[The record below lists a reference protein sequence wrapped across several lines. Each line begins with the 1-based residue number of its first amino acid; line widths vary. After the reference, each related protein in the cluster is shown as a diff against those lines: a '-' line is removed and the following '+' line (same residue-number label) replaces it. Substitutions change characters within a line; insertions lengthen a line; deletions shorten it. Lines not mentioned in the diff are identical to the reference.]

1 MSAVEATDAGWRAL
15 ADPRSQYIFC
25 ANERNGVC
33 NWLVRADG
41 NSSLCESCRRNRII
55 PDLSIQENLERWRRI
70 ELAKRYVF
78 RSVMRWRLPAPDRV
92 EDPQGGLA
100 FDLLGDVTRPDGSV
114 EVVRT
119 GHADGLITLNIAE
132 ADDPEREIRRSTMGE
147 TYRTLIGHFRHEIG
161 HFYWDR
167 LVRDAGRLA
176 PFRTL
181 FGDERQDY
189 QAALQHH
196 YDNGPPPQWQDA
208 YISAYAT
215 AHPWEDFAETW
226 AHYIHIVD
234 ALETGRSYGI
244 NISANFR
251 DLTQIMGPDF
261 EPYSAHSVDELIRA
275 WTPLTVAINGVN
287 RSMGQ
292 PDLYPFVLSTPVI
305 AKLEFIHD
313 TIRPRRKRSR
323 NNSTMRGFAYEDAL
337 REAENVE
344 TS

>member
-1 MSAVEATDAGWRAL
+1 M
-15 ADPRSQYIFC
+15 
-25 ANERNGVC
+25 
-33 NWLVRADG
+33 RADG

-55 PDLSIQENLERWRRI
+55 PDLSIQENLERWRQI

-167 LVRDAGRLA
+167 LVRDAGRSAL
-176 PFRTL
+176 FRTL

-244 NISANFR
+244 NI
-251 DLTQIMGPDF
+251 LQIFGILRKSWARTSSP
-261 EPYSAHSVDELIRA
+261 IRRI
-275 WTPLTVAINGVN
+275 P
-287 RSMGQ
+287 
-292 PDLYPFVLSTPVI
+292 ST
-305 AKLEFIHD
+305 
-313 TIRPRRKRSR
+313 
-323 NNSTMRGFAYEDAL
+323 N
-337 REAENVE
+337 
-344 TS
+344 